1 MNMLHTT
8 SPPNQQP
15 LHVCLVTETYPPE
28 VNGVAMTLQRFV
40 TGLISKGHHVSL
52 VRPRQQTY
60 DRPGCCLDPTVT
72 LVRGIPL
79 PGYKGVH
86 IGLASSL
93 RIRSIWENNRPDVIY
108 IATEGPLG
116 FAALKAAK
124 RLSIPVTSGFHTN
137 FHTYMKHYR
146 IGMIKSLVLNVLRN
160 FHNDTAATL
169 VPSPDLHHQLIDQ
182 GFKNVHVVSR
192 GVDCDLFNPD
202 RRDNNIRSAWGVSDD
217 DLVTIHVGR
226 LAAEKNIELFLT
238 AFRKMKQVS
247 SRLKAVIIGDGPI
260 YKKLVK
266 DNPDVIFCG
275 MQRGRKLAAYYA
287 SADIFLFPSETE
299 TFGNVLLEAMASELA
314 VVAYDYAAAN
324 IHVTHND
331 NGLSVPLTQESRF
344 IEAAVSLVKEKALR
358 SRLRSRARQHVLKHD
373 WVNVIDKFERILETS
388 IKQHVS

>member
-1 MNMLHTT
+1 MLQTT
-8 SPPNQQP
+8 TPPKQHQ

-40 TGLISKGHHVSL
+40 TGLINKSHHVSL

-60 DRPGCCLDPTVT
+60 DRPGCCIDPTVT
-72 LVRGIPL
+72 LVTGVPL

-86 IGLASSL
+86 LGFSSSL
-93 RIRSIWENNRPDVIY
+93 RLRSIWENNRPDVIY

-124 RLSIPVTSGFHTN
+124 KLEIPVISGFHTN
-137 FHTYMKHYR
+137 FHTYMQHYR
-146 IGMIKSLVLNVLRN
+146 IGIIKSIVLNVLRN

-169 VPSPDLHHQLIDQ
+169 VPSPDLHHNLIDK
-182 GFKNVHVVSR
+182 GFKNVHIVSR
-192 GVDCDLFNPD
+192 GVDCELFNPN
-202 RRDNNIRSAWGVSDD
+202 RRDTSIRTAWGVTDD

-226 LAAEKNIELFLT
+226 LAAEKNIELFLS
-238 AFRKMKQVS
+238 AYRQMKQLS

-260 YKKLVK
+260 YKKLAK

-324 IHVTHND
+324 IHVTHKR
-331 NGLSVPLTQESRF
+331 NGLSVPLSKESLF
-344 IEAAVSLVKEKALR
+344 IEEATSLVKDKTLLSDLR
-358 SRLRSRARQHVLKHD
+358 KNARQHVLQHD
-373 WVNVIDKFERILETS
+373 WGNVVTKFEGILRQS
-388 IKQHVS
+388 IKQNVS